1 MYDIEMSEANK
12 LIDGTKKDAA
22 AANVKAQKAE
32 QDLNRLRGRLNEVTS
47 AQNTDGKNLEAL
59 QRQLAENEAVSS
71 PLLFHLRRCF
81 VSLSSQQI
89 ALFRRRIGDLEEEAL
104 RHKSHAQ
111 RILSE
116 INRLQTEIQSERFLK
131 TSQDVEKLALE
142 DELKTLK
149 AQRKTSSMFC
159 LSSERVPFRRSRSGR
174 DPCPSREQRSRS
186 VEVLPQ

>member
-32 QDLNRLRGRLNEVTS
+32 QDLNRLRGRLNEVSSTL
-47 AQNTDGKNLEAL
+47 NTDSKNLEAL

-71 PLLFHLRRCF
+71 PLLFHRRRCF
-81 VSLSSQQI
+81 LSHSQQI

-104 RHKSHAQ
+104 RYKSHAQ

-149 AQRKTSSMFC
+149 AQRKTNSTLDAQLDRFFQTK
-159 LSSERVPFRRSRSGR
+159 PIWRRFA
-174 DPCPSREQRSRS
+174 PE
-186 VEVLPQ
+186 L